1 MGQLLREQ
9 DHMYYKTPQM
19 IQLDNEIGDLYGQVV
34 DAELVVQRELEERL
48 LHIEPLA
55 ITIMDL
61 IAELDCLIAFTLAAR
76 QLNYVRPVLVD
87 ENIVEI
93 VEGRHPLGEV
103 CIEMFVPNDTDLG
116 VSGKSTIQIITGVPC
131 AVARSPSHRLDIRFH
146 WIPGKLLQT
155 AVPLALS
162 GGCAAS
168 TCAQSQLLRRAKL
181 LWQKCIPQAGVGRPR
196 L

>member
-1 MGQLLREQ
+1 
-9 DHMYYKTPQM
+9 
-19 IQLDNEIGDLYGQVV
+19 
-34 DAELVVQRELEERL
+34 
-48 LHIEPLA
+48 
-55 ITIMDL
+55 MDL

-155 AVPLALS
+155 VVPLALS

-181 LWQKCIPQAGVGRPR
+181 LWQKCIPQAGGSPPTLTESVYR
-196 L
+196 LDRIGFIASCYGWFSLQTALIVFLAVRLSSES

>member
-1 MGQLLREQ
+1 MREQ

-76 QLNYVRPVLVD
+76 QLNYVRQVLVD

-103 CIEMFVPNDTDLG
+103 CIEMFVPNDADLG

-131 AVARSPSHRLDIRFH
+131 AVARSPSYRLDIRFH
-146 WIPGKLLQT
+146 
-155 AVPLALS
+155 
-162 GGCAAS
+162 
-168 TCAQSQLLRRAKL
+168 
-181 LWQKCIPQAGVGRPR
+181 
-196 L
+196 

>member
-116 VSGKSTIQIITGVPC
+116 VSGKSTIQIITGAQSPDRLVTGWISASTGYRASFC
-131 AVARSPSHRLDIRFH
+131 KLLCRLLSAAVAPLQLARSHSSCAGPNFC
-146 WIPGKLLQT
+146 GKSVYLKQ
-155 AVPLALS
+155 
-162 GGCAAS
+162 
-168 TCAQSQLLRRAKL
+168 
-181 LWQKCIPQAGVGRPR
+181 VGRPR